1 VQSNEQLG
9 IQSLRAIDS
18 RQVAEVTM
26 RKTEA
31 GICSALL
38 TIVILGSPLSAAAQT
53 DLFAIPPGPKRVDL
67 SGSGGFL
74 LSTDWSDLVLL
85 GSVSTVSG
93 TLEQVLVRDLQVEP
107 GPVFDG
113 VVTYWEG
120 RYGFRAHGGY
130 ASSCLAPGGNCGSG
144 AIDVKAYMY
153 DIGGSIGLMDYRRGA
168 LAWPYAFV
176 TLGAITYD
184 LERTIGPPLSFI
196 EHRPPGTNADRVFVF
211 DDPDQLLIAIDE
223 LGVETR
229 FALNLGVGAD
239 LRIPLGPA
247 SVGLRLEVSDSIHR
261 SPVDLRVAD
270 VERAGT
276 TQFIDF
282 GYVHN
287 MRAAAGLVIQFGR

>member
-1 VQSNEQLG
+1 
-9 IQSLRAIDS
+9 
-18 RQVAEVTM
+18 M
-26 RKTEA
+26 RKTQA
-31 GICSALL
+31 GICSALV
-38 TIVILGSPLSAAAQT
+38 TIVILASPLAAAAQT

-93 TLEQVLVRDLQVEP
+93 SLEQVLVRDLQVEP

-113 VVTYWEG
+113 TVTYWEG

-130 ASSCLAPGGNCGSG
+130 ASSCLAPGGNCRAG
-144 AIDVKAYMY
+144 AVDVKSYMY
-153 DIGGSIGLMDYRRGA
+153 DVGGSVGLIEYQRGA
-168 LAWPYAFV
+168 LAWPYVFV
-176 TLGAITYD
+176 TLGAVTYD

-196 EHRPPGTNADRVFVF
+196 EHRPPGSNADKVFVF

-229 FALNLGVGAD
+229 FALNLGVGTD
-239 LRIPLGPA
+239 FRIPLGPA
-247 SVGLRLEVSDSIHR
+247 SVGLRLEISDSIHR
-261 SPVDLRVAD
+261 SPIELRVAD
-270 VERAGT
+270 VERPGT